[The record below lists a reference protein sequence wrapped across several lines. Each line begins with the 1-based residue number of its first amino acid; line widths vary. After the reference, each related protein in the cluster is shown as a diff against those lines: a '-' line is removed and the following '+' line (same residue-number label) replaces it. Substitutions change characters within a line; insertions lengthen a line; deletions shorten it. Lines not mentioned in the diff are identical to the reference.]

1 MAGEAEKQAESKE
14 ARHVADELVLQDGLP
29 LEEIERRVGIA
40 IVSAGLRHRAVA
52 FYLRDINE
60 RGLYQLR
67 GHRTAVHYAIARFG
81 ISRRE
86 ARELLA
92 AGLALADLPVID
104 EEFRE
109 GRLCWS
115 KVREVVKVAVSQHDA
130 AWLERAKSL
139 RIDELALEVRLA
151 KRGEPPRNRD
161 DRKGL
166 PEIRLLLN
174 TPMPPDVYAK
184 WERVCAKIAIECG
197 GSVEPWQCLEAA
209 FDMVLAHRPAEG
221 PTLPPAS
228 CCIVVNADRK
238 SVETADGDIP
248 LAPETVEMLACNCG
262 IVDASSADHEKD
274 RQVPKALRKKV
285 HARDG
290 HRCRC
295 CGSVHSLHVHHII
308 PWSCGGRTRKKNL
321 ITVCRRCHALLHA
334 GLLTITGT
342 TESTWR
348 FFDNQGRDVASPEA
362 DLPPPGER
370 LTMVPAS
377 TPPLPAPTTLPAR
390 VDCRWWRRHADLI
403 RCNESTGTLEL
414 RPGEPLDDD
423 PDDRKKVAQCATLA
437 DLVGQHRVVESLQ
450 LAVDAARLGSDPL
463 GHTLLSGPPG
473 LGKTTIARTLAS
485 ELNAGLH
492 MCSGPVLKSPLQ
504 LLRRLAELRDGDVLF
519 IDEIHAI
526 PKPVAEFFYEAMQ
539 EGQLSLSITQAG
551 RSRPVTLCLPAF
563 TLIGATTDEGQL
575 SESFVARFE
584 NREQL
589 RYYEP
594 AELTRLITNVAQCAT
609 CPIEPAAARM
619 LAKVSRQTPREAL
632 RLLGQA
638 HREATVAGAT
648 MIDLATVTR
657 TLRRLQIDE
666 QGLGPV
672 DRECVE
678 LLEARRGDPI
688 GVQRV
693 AGLLG
698 VPAATLE
705 RFHEPYLMRLGLIA
719 IVRGGRV
726 ASLRTRTQS
735 KRPRSAPSDRS
746 GRCTLRLAR

>member
-1 MAGEAEKQAESKE
+1 MTGETTGLANS
-14 ARHVADELVLQDGLP
+14 ELVLQEGLP
-29 LEEIERRVGIA
+29 LEEIERRMGIA
-40 IVSAGLRHRAVA
+40 IVSAGLRHRAIA
-52 FYLRDINE
+52 FYLREIHK

-67 GHRTAVHYAIARFG
+67 GHRSAVHYAIARFG

-115 KVREVVKVAVSQHDA
+115 KVREVVKIAVTEHDA
-130 AWLERAKSL
+130 AWLQRAKSL

-166 PEIRLLLN
+166 PEIRLRLN
-174 TPMPPDVYAK
+174 AAMPPDVYAK
-184 WERVCAKIAIECG
+184 WERVYAKIAIESG
-197 GSVEPWQCLEAA
+197 GSVEQWQCLEAA
-209 FDMVLAHRPAEG
+209 FDMVLAHQPAEG
-221 PTLPPAS
+221 PTLSPAS
-228 CCIVVNADRK
+228 CCIVVNADSN
-238 SVETADGDIP
+238 SVETEDGDIP

-262 IVDASSADHEKD
+262 IVDASSSDHEKD
-274 RQVPKALRKKV
+274 RQVPNWLRKKV

-295 CGSVHSLHVHHII
+295 CGSIHCLHVHHVIL
-308 PWSCGGRTRKKNL
+308 WSCGGKTRIKNL

-362 DLPPPGER
+362 DLPPPGDR
-370 LTMVPAS
+370 LTMVPGS
-377 TPPLPAPTTLPAR
+377 FRPPAEPATLPAR
-390 VDCRWWRRHADLI
+390 IDCRWWRRHADLI

-423 PDDRKKVAQCATLA
+423 PDDTRHPQKVAQCATLA
-437 DLVGQHRVVESLQ
+437 DLVGQRGVVESLQ
-450 LAVDAARLGSDPL
+450 LAVDAARLGNDPL

-473 LGKTTIARTLAS
+473 LGKTTIAKTLAA

-492 MCSGPVLKSPLQ
+492 MCGGPTLKTPAQ

-526 PKPVAEFFYEAMQ
+526 PQPVAEFLYEAMQ
-539 EGQLSLSITQAG
+539 DRRLSLSITQAG

-563 TLIGATTDEGQL
+563 TLIGATTDEGKL
-575 SESFVARFE
+575 PEPFVARFE

-594 AELTRLITNVAQCAT
+594 QQLAELITKVAQCAT
-609 CPIEPAAARM
+609 FPIEADAARK
-619 LAKVSRQTPREAL
+619 LAEVSRQTPREAL
-632 RLLGQA
+632 RLLHRA
-638 HREATVAGAT
+638 RREATVAGAT
-648 MIDLATVTR
+648 MIDLATVTT
-657 TLRRLQIDE
+657 TLQRLQIDE
-666 QGLGPV
+666 RGLGPV

-678 LLEARRGDPI
+678 LLQTRRGNPI
-688 GVQRV
+688 GLQRV

-719 IVRGGRV
+719 VVRGGRV
-726 ASLRTRTQS
+726 A
-735 KRPRSAPSDRS
+735 A
-746 GRCTLRLAR
+746 